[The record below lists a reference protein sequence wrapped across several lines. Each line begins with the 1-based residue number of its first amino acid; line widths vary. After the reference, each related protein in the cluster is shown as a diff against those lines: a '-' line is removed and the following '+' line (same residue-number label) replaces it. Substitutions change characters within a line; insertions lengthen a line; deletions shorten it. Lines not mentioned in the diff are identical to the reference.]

1 MPTERDT
8 IVCLSVFEAL
18 RTPTQE
24 IGSNSVSLSESSGK
38 DTVVAKESKFS
49 GARRGSNADVE
60 EK

>member
-1 MPTERDT
+1 M
-8 IVCLSVFEAL
+8 CLSVFEAL